1 MASPF
6 ANRVGPLNGVV
17 VVDLSRQLAGPMAS
31 RILADLGARVIKV
44 RALTFVHPCGLF

>member
-17 VVDLSRQLAGPMAS
+17 VVDLSRQLAGPAGPMA
-31 RILADLGARVIKV
+31 L
-44 RALTFVHPCGLF
+44 P